1 MVTLEGRTEA
11 VRKIE
16 EEEVDKRRVGK
27 RTGDEYESFE
37 YLLVEKSRE
46 QKVGKKR
53 AGTISGKGALTD
65 EGYDKMKGN
74 FTHNNN
80 DSDDDEIS
88 AKVKAA
94 LGDDDSGEGSRSG
107 KSGDAKQL
115 RSFLPTKFKKSS
127 GPNGEDEEIGA
138 AWSFAGKT
146 LASSRRLSPTAF
158 RSTRCARA
166 RRVRSR
172 WVLRRTCK
180 RT

>member
-1 MVTLEGRTEA
+1 M
-11 VRKIE
+11 
-16 EEEVDKRRVGK
+16 GK

-53 AGTISGKGALTD
+53 AGAIIGKGALTD
-65 EGYDKMKGN
+65 EGYDKLKGN

-107 KSGDAKQL
+107 KSGGAKQL
-115 RSFLPTKFKKSS
+115 RSFLPTKIKKKLRVH
-127 GPNGEDEEIGA
+127 GEDEEIGA
-138 AWSFAGKT
+138 AWS
-146 LASSRRLSPTAF
+146 LAEKSIGQSQTVITDCLSQYQMSKNKKSAVAVGSQKDLQAYVKEADQSRRTF
-158 RSTRCARA
+158 Q
-166 RRVRSR
+166 RVP
-172 WVLRRTCK
+172 V
-180 RT
+180 